1 MVEVT
6 IPDGYSFQEGHQPEV
21 RDVLLDLFRLT
32 MIYLGDKVLY
42 GVTHSSLMPEWATE
56 DWDPVDDPLSKLSS
70 EFQWTE
76 ASTPI

>member
-6 IPDGYSFQEGHQPEV
+6 IPDGYPFQEGHQPEV
-21 RDVLLDLFRLT
+21 RDVLLDLYRLT
-32 MIYLGDKVLY
+32 MIYLGDQVLY
-42 GVTHSSLMPEWATE
+42 AMTHSSLMPEWTAE